1 MIAHVLSLFLVLQTV
16 SCFQGTH
23 FQVMSNSKKL
33 ATMSMAIDCKWET
46 LKKPLKFL
54 ATASLM
60 FQFSGLTSSAVRA
73 DEVSVSTETAVS
85 SSSSTSSS
93 SSDNSIPKVP
103 LFTKRSN
110 DLQVYTDINRG
121 FKMLR

>member
-1 MIAHVLSLFLVLQTV
+1 
-16 SCFQGTH
+16 
-23 FQVMSNSKKL
+23 
-33 ATMSMAIDCKWET
+33 MAIDCKWET

-73 DEVSVSTETAVS
+73 DEASVSTETAVS
-85 SSSSTSSS
+85 SSSSSASSS